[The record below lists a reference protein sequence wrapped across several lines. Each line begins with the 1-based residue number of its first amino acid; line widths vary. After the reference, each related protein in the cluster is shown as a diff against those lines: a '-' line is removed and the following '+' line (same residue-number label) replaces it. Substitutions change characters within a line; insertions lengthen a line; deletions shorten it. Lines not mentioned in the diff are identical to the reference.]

1 MRSVLLRFVALL
13 VVAALL
19 AIGPT
24 APAPA
29 GAPDPSAPAQTE
41 AQPSMTLVSRSRWT
55 AAEGRIA
62 LDFTVAGPAEPTLV
76 QLRVHDAVDSV
87 EDLERSLEEDTGRIL
102 HRTVELPVGFISAQ
116 PDGTR
121 RLDVAVSET
130 RSDASTVRLS
140 EPGVYPVSI
149 TMQDSAGN
157 ELDTIRTPVVRL
169 GSEDEPLVAP
179 DLHLVLDLAA
189 PPSIG
194 VEGRRELGDDE
205 LDRLDRLAAVLDG
218 RVGST
223 PVDATVAPS
232 PDTVDSLTASVDP
245 RATRVLDAL
254 DAGAGQRTAIGAPY
268 VPVNA
273 SAMTNA
279 GMGDLVGPVLEV
291 GRAVLGDRVGPDL
304 DTTTWEVTD
313 AIDTA
318 GAGTLSGLGIEHV
331 LVDAP
336 AAGGSE
342 SPATERA
349 LVDAG
354 PFAVPEIAPLEAVV
368 VDTATSAALTA
379 RAVDRIDAG
388 HIALAELVVRD
399 GGAGSPVVVRIDDL
413 PEGSVLEQL
422 LPLAADSG
430 SPVPVGP
437 LRPGAMDDGDD
448 TDGDDTDGDPPVTSV
463 LTPPTAADG
472 ALTAQLTAVA
482 ARVRALAAA
491 VDTFA
496 AMVGSESA
504 RADELRLQIATS
516 LATGIDAPDRTA
528 LLDAVD
534 AEVSGGFEGVVLAG
548 QTDLNLTARS
558 GTLPITIRND
568 NEFPVRVVLRIRSD
582 RLTFREGD
590 RFEQVVDDVARIDVP
605 VDARATGSVPTFV
618 EILTPDEALVL
629 DSRRLDVRSTAVSG
643 VGLLLSAG
651 ALVVLV
657 IWWARTWRRN
667 RREPAGDEGRND
679 GRGGRVG

>member
-1 MRSVLLRFVALL
+1 MSRRARSRALALVAAVIV
-13 VVAALL
+13 VVA
-19 AIGPT
+19 GT
-24 APAPA
+24 TPAPA
-29 GAPDPSAPAQTE
+29 GVLGPESAASTQTQPTQTQPTQTQPTQT
-41 AQPSMTLVSRSRWT
+41 QPSMTLVARSRWA

-121 RLDVAVSET
+121 RLEVAVSET
-130 RSDASTVRLS
+130 RSDPATVRLP

-169 GSEDEPLVAP
+169 GSEDEPLAGP
-179 DLHLVLDLAA
+179 DLQLVLDVAA

-205 LDRLDRLAAVLDG
+205 LDRLARLAAVLDDG
-218 RVGST
+218 GT
-223 PVDATVAPS
+223 TEPPGLTVAAS
-232 PDTVDSLTASVDP
+232 PDTVDALTASAAP
-245 RATRVLDAL
+245 EAARVLDAL
-254 DAGAGQRTAIGAPY
+254 AADAGDRTSIGLPY
-268 VPVNA
+268 VPLDA

-279 GMGDLVGPVLEV
+279 GMGDLVGPVVEV
-291 GRAVLGDRVGPDL
+291 GRAVLADRGGPEL
-304 DTTTWEVTD
+304 DTTTWEATGG
-313 AIDTA
+313 IDPA
-318 GAGTLSGLGIEHV
+318 GAATLAALGIRHV
-331 LVDAP
+331 LVDAATP
-336 AAGGSE
+336 DGSE
-342 SPATERA
+342 SPAAERS

-399 GGAGSPVVVRIDDL
+399 AGAATTVVVRTDDV
-413 PEGSVLEQL
+413 PEGSVLEAL
-422 LPLAADSG
+422 LPLVADAA

-437 LRPGAMDDGDD
+437 VRPKAMGRDGNA
-448 TDGDDTDGDPPVTSV
+448 PAAA
-463 LTPPTAADG
+463 TPPPPAPADG
-472 ALTAQLTAVA
+472 TLTAELTTIAP
-482 ARVRALAAA
+482 RVRALAAA

-496 AMVGSESA
+496 GMVGSESA

-516 LATGIDAPDRTA
+516 LATGIDAGDRTA

-534 AEVSGGFEGVVLAG
+534 AEVQGGFEGVVLAG

-618 EILTPDEALVL
+618 EILTPDEELVL

-667 RREPAGDEGRND
+667 RRDPAGDAR
-679 GRGGRVG
+679 